1 MNHHLAGHNIQL
13 SIKGTITFYI
23 FKSGQLH
30 HVYSLMYVFINV
42 KKWLLSE

>member
-13 SIKGTITFYI
+13 SIKGTITFYS

-30 HVYSLMYVFINV
+30 HVQIVINV
-42 KKWLLSE
+42 HIH